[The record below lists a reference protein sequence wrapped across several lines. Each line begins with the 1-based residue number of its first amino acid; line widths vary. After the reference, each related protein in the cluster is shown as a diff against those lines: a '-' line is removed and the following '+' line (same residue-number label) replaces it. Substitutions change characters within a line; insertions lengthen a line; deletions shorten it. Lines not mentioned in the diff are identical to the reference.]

1 MEFRELNVPG
11 AFEVTPKKFA
21 DDRGLFTEWFRDD
34 HLAQATGRTFTT
46 VQANLSVSRRGVV
59 RGIHFAMIPP
69 SQAKYVTCVAGAV
82 LDYAI
87 DIRTG
92 SPAFGTWDAVTLDDV
107 DRRGIFIPEGVG
119 HAFVALT
126 DNATVS
132 YLVTAPFT
140 PEREF
145 GINPLDADIALDFPL
160 KRGELLLSPK
170 DTDAPSLAVAEKLG
184 ILPTWAQAQDFYG
197 TLRNE

>member
-1 MEFRELNVPG
+1 MEFRELTVPG
-11 AFEVTPKKFA
+11 VFEVTPKKFA
-21 DDRGLFTEWFRDD
+21 DDRGLFTEWFRND
-34 HLAQATGRTFTT
+34 HLARATARTFDS

-59 RGIHFAMIPP
+59 RGIHFALIPP

-82 LDYAI
+82 VDFAI

-92 SPAFGTWDAVTLDDV
+92 SPAFGTWDSVTLDDV
-107 DRRGIFIPEGVG
+107 DRRAIFIPEGVG

-140 PEREF
+140 ADREF

-160 KRGELLLSPK
+160 SRDELLLSPK
-170 DTDAPSLAVAEKLG
+170 DTDAPGLAEAEKLG
-184 ILPTWAQAQDFYG
+184 ILPTWAEAQDFYATRG
-197 TLRNE
+197 N